1 MMILNLSYKKND
13 HGYRVWHHHGRWR
26 CWPIETGSY
35 IPVARGNYTCMVDVN
50 ICIWIS
56 MYPYVIIISF
66 KGDDPL
72 FTSRWI
78 VSTYENN
85 LARLCNTKVLSCTQ
99 TLYWYYSSIPINC
112 WKRSLCYKCYPCLF
126 RLCSS
131 SCSFKYEHYAYS
143 VYRIFFIY
151 TAPLIPQQM
160 TLTFLQPS
168 KKKKATVLF
177 AEKEYMYMY
186 VFSDTCKLIIL

>member
-1 MMILNLSYKKND
+1 MIRFSHHDESFLLNK
-13 HGYRVWHHHGRWR
+13 
-26 CWPIETGSY
+26 
-35 IPVARGNYTCMVDVN
+35 
-50 ICIWIS
+50 
-56 MYPYVIIISF
+56 IISQGYVTP
-66 KGDDPL
+66 KYYP
-72 FTSRWI
+72 
-78 VSTYENN
+78 VPK
-85 LARLCNTKVLSCTQ
+85 LCTGITVV
-99 TLYWYYSSIPINC
+99 PINC

-168 KKKKATVLF
+168 KKKRRQCCLPK
-177 AEKEYMYMY
+177 KN
-186 VFSDTCKLIIL
+186 TCTCMSSLIHVN

>member
-1 MMILNLSYKKND
+1 MIRFS
-13 HGYRVWHHHGRWR
+13 HHD
-26 CWPIETGSY
+26 ESFLLTK
-35 IPVARGNYTCMVDVN
+35 
-50 ICIWIS
+50 
-56 MYPYVIIISF
+56 IISQGYVTP
-66 KGDDPL
+66 K
-72 FTSRWI
+72 
-78 VSTYENN
+78 
-85 LARLCNTKVLSCTQ
+85 
-99 TLYWYYSSIPINC
+99 YYPVPKLRTGITVVPINC

-160 TLTFLQPS
+160 TLTVLQPS

-186 VFSDTCKLIIL
+186 VFSDTCKLIMLKNTTRTKLYTQTRFIKHQSDIINTCIRDITHTGRNP

>member
-1 MMILNLSYKKND
+1 MYMNKHVSVCYNYFIQ
-13 HGYRVWHHHGRWR
+13 RRWSAFHITMNR
-26 CWPIETGSY
+26 TPKYYPVPKLCTG
-35 IPVARGNYTCMVDVN
+35 ITVV
-50 ICIWIS
+50 
-56 MYPYVIIISF
+56 
-66 KGDDPL
+66 
-72 FTSRWI
+72 
-78 VSTYENN
+78 
-85 LARLCNTKVLSCTQ
+85 
-99 TLYWYYSSIPINC
+99 PINC

>member
-1 MMILNLSYKKND
+1 MIRFS
-13 HGYRVWHHHGRWR
+13 HHD
-26 CWPIETGSY
+26 ESFLLTK
-35 IPVARGNYTCMVDVN
+35 
-50 ICIWIS
+50 
-56 MYPYVIIISF
+56 IISQGYVTP
-66 KGDDPL
+66 KYYP
-72 FTSRWI
+72 
-78 VSTYENN
+78 VPK
-85 LARLCNTKVLSCTQ
+85 LCTGITVV
-99 TLYWYYSSIPINC
+99 PINC

-143 VYRIFFIY
+143 VNRIFFIY

-186 VFSDTCKLIIL
+186 VFSDTCKLIKDNKNQIIHADKIYKTSVGHYQYMYKRHYTLKPIIR

>member
-1 MMILNLSYKKND
+1 MIRFS
-13 HGYRVWHHHGRWR
+13 HHD
-26 CWPIETGSY
+26 ESFLLTK
-35 IPVARGNYTCMVDVN
+35 
-50 ICIWIS
+50 
-56 MYPYVIIISF
+56 IISQGYVTP
-66 KGDDPL
+66 KYYP
-72 FTSRWI
+72 
-78 VSTYENN
+78 VPK
-85 LARLCNTKVLSCTQ
+85 LCTGITVVPS
-99 TLYWYYSSIPINC
+99 NC
-112 WKRSLCYKCYPCLF
+112 WKRSLCYKYYPCLF

-168 KKKKATVLF
+168 KKKKKATVLF